1 MMAHNVP
8 KRWHSSIVSVRACQR
23 DVSEERHAETIG
35 IIKPVAFTH
44 PSDIAHCWI
53 KLSGP
58 AWTKLWQTNCV
69 ERLVT
74 EKLAAMAA

>member
-1 MMAHNVP
+1 MVAHNVL
-8 KRWHSSIVSVRACQR
+8 KRRHSSVVSIGACQR

-35 IIKPVAFTH
+35 IIKSVAFAH
-44 PSDIAHCWI
+44 PSDIAHCRI
-53 KLSGP
+53 KLSGT
-58 AWTKLWQTNCV
+58 ARTKLWQTNCV